1 MTTVTIDAGTL
12 TASKEDRTIT
22 GLLVPYGEECRS
34 NLGRFSF
41 DAGAVTIPSDLGG
54 MSLNVEHARENVV
67 GHFSTALE
75 TPAGIVATFKVAA
88 TAAGDKA
95 LDDAAAGRR
104 KHLSAEVAGV
114 KIKDGKGVAGSLFAA
129 ALVAAPAFPSATLL
143 AAAVDTEDEAPA
155 ESSTPVTTTDKRT
168 EVRTD
173 ENGVE
178 TKYTITTTTTVDGD
192 TTTIKTTEVI
202 EAPDETPNPEDE
214 EPTVA
219 TATAPATLTATA
231 PGTSS
236 KDSPLDSTALFS
248 MISNAIKTQDPT
260 LMAAL
265 SDVKVSGAGAVGT
278 NTAVPQYVGEL
289 WSGRGFARKVIPL
302 LQSAPLTSFEIR
314 GWRWGVKP
322 EVAEWSGNKA
332 AIPSNSPTTTPYTV
346 GLTRF
351 AGGWD
356 LAREFSDFG
365 QTEVLDSFVRA
376 MIDSYAKKSDEKVLA
391 DLLAAATSLPVG
403 TIPTGVGV
411 GIAKIVRGGLRVIAN
426 DATPS
431 FALVAPD
438 VFESVAFTRDN
449 EGLKFLSM
457 SLGLEEGSTEGFK
470 VVPHTGLAAGS
481 VLVGAKEAAT
491 TLELPSAPIRVSA
504 IDIARGGLD
513 EAVHGYIATKI
524 DYPAGLQLVTNAV

>member
-12 TASKEDRTIT
+12 TASKSDRTIT

-34 NLGRFSF
+34 NLGKFSF
-41 DAGAVTIPSDLGG
+41 EAGAVTIPADLGG
-54 MSLNVEHARENVV
+54 MSINVEHARENVV
-67 GHFSTALE
+67 GNFSTALE
-75 TPAGIVATFKVAA
+75 TPAGIVATFAVAK
-88 TAAGDKA
+88 TPAGDAA
-95 LDDAAAGRR
+95 LDDIANGRR

-114 KIKDGKGVAGSLFAA
+114 KIKDGKGIAGNLFAA

-143 AAAVDTEDEAPA
+143 AAAVDTEDEQPA
-155 ESSTPVTTTDKRT
+155 DSSAPVTTTDKRT

-202 EAPDETPNPEDE
+202 ETPDETPEEKEPE
-214 EPTVA
+214 VA
-219 TATAPATLTATA
+219 TATAPATLAATA
-231 PGTSS
+231 PGAST
-236 KDSPLDSTALFS
+236 KDKALDSTALFS
-248 MISNAIKTQDPT
+248 MISNAIRTQDPT

-265 SDVKVSGAGAVGT
+265 SDVKVSGAGSVGA
-278 NTAVPQYVGEL
+278 NTVVPQYVGEL

-302 LQSAPLTSFEIR
+302 LQSAPLTSFEVK
-314 GWRWGVKP
+314 GWKWGVKP
-322 EVAEWSGNKA
+322 EVAEWAGNKA
-332 AIPSNSPTTTPYTV
+332 AIPSNTPTTTPYSV
-346 GLTRF
+346 GITRF

-391 DLLAAATSLPVG
+391 DLLAAATSAPVG
-403 TIPTGVGV
+403 TIPTGVGP

-438 VFESVAFTRDN
+438 VFESVAFTKDN
-449 EGLKFLSM
+449 DGLKFLSM

-470 VVPHTGLAAGS
+470 VVPHIGLAAGQ

-504 IDIARGGLD
+504 VDIARGGLD
-513 EAVHGYIATKI
+513 EAVHGYIGTKV
-524 DYPAGLQLVTNAV
+524 DYPAGLQLVTNAP